1 MIIYLLRHGT
11 TQYNV
16 EKRYQGQRDIP
27 LSEEG
32 RACIRRAD
40 FTTDVVYVSPL
51 IRARQTAQILFPEAR
66 QIVVEDL
73 KEMNF
78 GSFEGRNYI
87 EMEHDPDYL
96 AWVEANC
103 ETSCPDGERKDQF
116 CARTCAAFTKLVD
129 QALRE
134 NRDKLVIVA
143 HGGTQ
148 MAVMERYCVPH
159 HEYYHWCAPNAGGY
173 KLDASRWSEKEEL
186 TLLET
191 VQYTGEPS
199 QC

>member
-11 TQYNV
+11 TIYNV

-27 LSEEG
+27 LSEDG
-32 RACIRRAD
+32 RAQIRQAD

-51 IRARQTAQILFPEAR
+51 IRTRQTAEILFPKAR
-66 QIVVEDL
+66 QVVVENL

-96 AWVEANC
+96 AWVESNC
-103 ETSCPDGERKDQF
+103 KTACPDGERKDGF
-116 CARTCAAFTKLVD
+116 CDRTCTAFAQLVD
-129 QALRE
+129 EALRE
-134 NRDKLVIVA
+134 KREQIVIVA

-148 MAVMERYCVPH
+148 MAVMERFAVPH
-159 HEYYHWCAPNAGGY
+159 YEYYHWCAPNAGGY
-173 KLDASRWSEKEEL
+173 KLDASRWPQERIL
-186 TLLET
+186 TLLDT
-191 VQYTGEPS
+191 VHYTKESGK
-199 QC
+199 

>member
-11 TQYNV
+11 TIYNV

-27 LSEEG
+27 LSDAG
-32 RACIRRAD
+32 RAQICPAD

-51 IRARQTAQILFPEAR
+51 MRTQQTAQIMFPQAK
-66 QIVVEDL
+66 QIVVDDL

-96 AWVEANC
+96 AWVQSNC
-103 ETSCPDGERKDQF
+103 ETPCPDGERKDQF
-116 CARTCAAFTKLVD
+116 SERTCRAFAQLVD
-129 QALRE
+129 SAFAEGRSQ
-134 NRDKLVIVA
+134 LVIVA

-148 MAVMERYCVPH
+148 MAVMERFAIPH
-159 HEYYHWCAPNAGGY
+159 YEYYHWCAPNAGGY
-173 KLDASRWSEKEEL
+173 KLDASRWQQDHTL

-191 VQYTGEPS
+191 VQYTKEPRA
-199 QC
+199 

>member
-1 MIIYLLRHGT
+1 MTIYLLRHGT
-11 TQYNV
+11 TIYNA

-32 RACIRRAD
+32 IAQIRQAD
-40 FTTDVVYVSPL
+40 FSADVVYVSPL
-51 IRARQTAQILFPEAR
+51 TRARQTAKLLFPDAR
-66 QIVVEDL
+66 QIVVENL

-96 AWVEANC
+96 AWVQANC
-103 ETSCPDGERKDQF
+103 ETTCPDGERKDQF
-116 CARTCAAFTKLVD
+116 CDRTCAAFSELVD
-129 QALRE
+129 QSLAEGR
-134 NRDKLVIVA
+134 KQLVIVA

-148 MAVMERYCVPH
+148 MAVMERFAMPH
-159 HEYYHWCAPNAGGY
+159 HPYYHWCAPNAGGY
-173 KLDASRWSEKEEL
+173 KLDASRWPQEHIL

-191 VQYTGEPS
+191 VQYTRETKA
-199 QC
+199 

>member
-11 TQYNV
+11 TIYNV

-32 RACIRRAD
+32 KAQIRQAD
-40 FTTDVVYVSPL
+40 FSTDVVYVSPL
-51 IRARQTAQILFPEAR
+51 VRTQQTARLLFPEAK
-66 QIVVEDL
+66 QIIVEDL

-96 AWVEANC
+96 AWVKANC
-103 ETSCPDGERKDQF
+103 ETACPDGERKDQF
-116 CARTCAAFTKLVD
+116 CDRTCAAFAQLVD
-129 QALRE
+129 KSLQEGR
-134 NRDKLVIVA
+134 RQLVIVA

-148 MAVMERYCVPH
+148 MAVMERFAVPH
-159 HEYYHWCAPNAGGY
+159 HAYYHWCAPNAGGY
-173 KLDASRWSEKEEL
+173 RLDAALWPQEHHL
-186 TLLET
+186 TLLQT
-191 VQYTGEPS
+191 VQYTKETTV
-199 QC
+199 